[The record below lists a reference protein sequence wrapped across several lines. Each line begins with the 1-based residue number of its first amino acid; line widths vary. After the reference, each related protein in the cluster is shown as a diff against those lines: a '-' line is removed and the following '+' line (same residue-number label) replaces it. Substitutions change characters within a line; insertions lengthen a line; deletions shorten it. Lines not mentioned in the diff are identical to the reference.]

1 MVFRKSYENT
11 GFIFNIFDKTV
22 SINRVPL
29 PRCSE
34 NPAKIKEIFSISLI
48 KKIYPLIGF
57 RGVPKI
63 LRKCMIFFISLK
75 KKLYSLIGFHGVPKK
90 PTKI

>member
-11 GFIFNIFDKTV
+11 GFIFNIFDKAV
-22 SINRVPL
+22 SINRVPW
-29 PRCSE
+29 CSE

-63 LRKCMIFFISLK
+63 LRKCMIFF
-75 KKLYSLIGFHGVPKK
+75 LYR
-90 PTKI
+90 